1 MISRNT
7 NCQKHADRF
16 QLHLLIQTL
25 KQVQTGIET
34 HTPPT
39 YHIEI
44 MFHLGAF
51 CDIPYEYAA
60 VMSCR

>member
-1 MISRNT
+1 MQIGFGYISLS
-7 NCQKHADRF
+7 KH
-16 QLHLLIQTL
+16 L